1 MTPDKAHVATWI
13 ASQVGKP
20 SDKTFLSAAASQKLI
35 PVNSNLQ
42 QQQLQQQQQ
51 QLPAAT
57 TAVASATCDPAA
69 AGSSFREHSIHLPPG
84 GEDADEFQMPLMQYA
99 AAQPQQQQQ
108 VPQAAEQRRTG
119 TPQPLAGAGAGVV
132 CSPQRQA
139 FDPRDQAVSVQ
150 SGRAHRSHRHKH
162 HQSKSGASPMPVQ
175 QMQMQMQMQMQPM
188 QLPPNA
194 ALALAPAMSLAPPA
208 ASGFNAQQQAYGWP
222 PAGVVTLPQ
231 AQAALASVQSGAFT
245 APLVQQSVTS
255 YSGIQQQQQQQP
267 QQQPLAPAANA
278 TPPQQSSAQPSAV
291 LPLYPTQASEVP
303 QSSAGAGP
311 PAAAVEVGGAA
322 AAASSHGCSSSNSS
336 VDALAQQFRH
346 TASLGAASKDS
357 SNKSKSSI

>member
-20 SDKTFLSAAASQKLI
+20 SDKTFISVAASQKLT
-35 PVNSNLQ
+35 PATSNVLQ
-42 QQQLQQQQQ
+42 QQQL
-51 QLPAAT
+51 LPAPN
-57 TAVASATCDPAA
+57 TAVASATCDAVVA

-99 AAQPQQQQQ
+99 AAQQQQ
-108 VPQAAEQRRTG
+108 PQAAEQRRPG
-119 TPQPLAGAGAGVV
+119 TSKPLAGAGVV
-132 CSPQRQA
+132 CSPQRQPLQLREQEA
-139 FDPRDQAVSVQ
+139 ASVQ

-162 HQSKSGASPMPVQ
+162 HQSKAGAPPMPVQ
-175 QMQMQMQMQMQPM
+175 QMQMHSL

-194 ALALAPAMSLAPPA
+194 ALAPAPAMSLAPPA
-208 ASGFNAQQQAYGWP
+208 VSGFNAPQQAYGWP

-231 AQAALASVQSGAFT
+231 PQALSSGALS
-245 APLVQQSVTS
+245 APLVQQSVTT
-255 YSGIQQQQQQQP
+255 YSPI
-267 QQQPLAPAANA
+267 QQQPLAPGA
-278 TPPQQSSAQPSAV
+278 TATMPQQTSVQPNAV
-291 LPLYPTQASEVP
+291 FPLYPTQASEVP
-303 QSSAGAGP
+303 QNAGVGP
-311 PAAAVEVGGAA
+311 PAAAVEVGGSAA
-322 AAASSHGCSSSNSS
+322 AAAAAVASSHGCSSSNSS